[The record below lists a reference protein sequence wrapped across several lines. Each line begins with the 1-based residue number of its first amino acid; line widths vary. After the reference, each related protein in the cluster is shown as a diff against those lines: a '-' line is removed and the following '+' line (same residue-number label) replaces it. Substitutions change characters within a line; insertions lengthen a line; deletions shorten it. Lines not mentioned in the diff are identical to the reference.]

1 MYGCST
7 GMDPRLH
14 LRSTLW
20 LTGALLLVAAP
31 HVDRLPWWIITLALM
46 LVAWR
51 VYLGKMRL
59 ELPRKWLLLAI
70 VAGTVTGVYLNYRTI
85 FGRDAGIAL
94 LMVMLALKLLETRTR
109 RDGMLLCFLGYF
121 LVITNFL
128 HSQTIPTALYM
139 LVCVWLI
146 TAGMVH
152 LQHGHSDAGYRVPLR
167 AAGLMLAQSAPLML
181 VLFLLFPRIQG
192 PLWGLPHDAYSALSG
207 LSETMSPGSFTNLT
221 LSDAVAFR
229 VEFKEQA
236 PPPRDL
242 YWRGPVMWDF
252 DGYSWSA
259 PPYQYASQLRY
270 NAQLPGIEYSVTLEP
285 HNNRWLLAL
294 DLPARVPPGAIPTTD
309 FQLRSAA
316 PVTTRVRY
324 DMQSFL
330 KVEFGLA
337 ESRQAMR
344 RALRLPAGF
353 NPRTA
358 EFARALRKK
367 FAGDRALMN
376 AVLAMFR
383 DEAYFYTLSPPQLG
397 DHPVD
402 DFLFRT
408 RRGFCEHYAS
418 AFAVLMRAAGIP
430 ARIVTGYLGG
440 ELNPLGNYM
449 IVRQSDAHAWTEV
462 WFPDAGWIRVD
473 PTAAVSPLRVESG
486 IAAALPRTDPLPLLA
501 RGDYPWLRQL
511 RLTWDSAANSWNQW
525 VLGYNPE
532 RQRSLMTR
540 IGIDRSTWE
549 SLALLLV
556 IATLTVTVI
565 LFLLMARRSRAA
577 MDPVKRAYLLF
588 CRKLAGAG
596 LPRAPSEGPAAYAA
610 RLAAARPDLQT
621 AVGAITRLYI
631 VLRYGVAPGPAAWR
645 EFEQRVRHFSAATR

>member
-1 MYGCST
+1 
-7 GMDPRLH
+7 MDPRLN

-20 LTGALLLVAAP
+20 LTGALLLLAAP

-51 VYLGKMRL
+51 VYLGKMRF

-70 VAGTVTGVYLNYRTI
+70 VAGTVTGVYLTYRTI

-94 LMVMLALKLLETRTR
+94 LMVMLALKLLEARTR

-139 LVCVWLI
+139 LACVWLI

-181 VLFLLFPRIQG
+181 VLFLFFPRVQG
-192 PLWGLPHDAYSALSG
+192 PLWGLPHDAFSAVSG
-207 LSETMSPGSFTNLT
+207 LSESMSPGSFTNLT

-270 NAQLPGIEYSVTLEP
+270 DAQLPAIEYSVTLEP
-285 HNNRWLLAL
+285 HNDRWLLAL
-294 DLPARVPPGAIPTTD
+294 DLPARVPPGAIPTSD

-330 KVEFGLA
+330 KVEFGRA

-367 FAGDRALMN
+367 FADDRALMN

-402 DFLFRT
+402 DFLFGT
-408 RRGFCEHYAS
+408 RRGFCEYYAS

-462 WFPDAGWIRVD
+462 WFPDAGWVRVD

-486 IAAALPRTDPLPLLA
+486 IAAALPRTDPLPLLV

-511 RLTWDSAANSWNQW
+511 RLTWDSVANSWNQW

-549 SLALLLV
+549 SLAFLLV

-577 MDPVKRAYLLF
+577 TDPVKRAYLLF

-621 AVGAITRLYI
+621 AVAAITRLYI
-631 VLRYGVAPGPAAWR
+631 VLRYGVAPGPAARR
-645 EFEQRVRHFSAATR
+645 EFEERVRHFSAATR